1 MEENITSIG
10 NNENDDLQAELR
22 VLHSQLD
29 ASSSDYGD
37 YNMSKAIEKLI
48 EGISQSDDVVDALN
62 RWADNEYVNL
72 QKKIDKRKEI
82 RERIIEIENELNT
95 LDDCT
100 DFTSVN
106 KDKQQ

>member
-1 MEENITSIG
+1 MEEIIEENNSPTE

-29 ASSSDYGD
+29 ASSSTYGD

-48 EGISQSDDVVDALN
+48 EEIIQSDEVVAALKS
-62 RWADNEYVNL
+62 WADNEYTNL

-82 RERIIEIENELNT
+82 RERIIEIETELNI
-95 LDDCT
+95 
-100 DFTSVN
+100 
-106 KDKQQ
+106 